1 MFGDLKVVS
10 KAVLIVS
17 LAGCSAA
24 VCGCGEPVTADQNT
38 VKPQS
43 TPATAATASAL
54 DGRTREA
61 LAILR
66 VLNADRNTS
75 RVSVSADGST
85 PDYFQQVITNMLRI
99 ELYECPEEFRQAYK
113 RHILAWQMCLR
124 AVQSQGQGLARISDW
139 NAVAVLHGT
148 EPRDEQER
156 ILFMAMREMEETYNE
171 CVRIASAYAVD
182 ESEYR
187 Q

>member
-1 MFGDLKVVS
+1 MFGDLKVLI
-10 KAVLIVS
+10 KAFLVVS
-17 LAGCSAA
+17 LAGCSAV

-43 TPATAATASAL
+43 TAAAASAL

-61 LAILR
+61 MAILR
-66 VLNADRNTS
+66 VLKADRNTS

-148 EPRDEQER
+148 EPRDELER
-156 ILFMAMREMEETYNE
+156 ILFMSMREMEETYNE
-171 CVRIASAYAVD
+171 CVRIASAYDVD